1 LTEDN
6 LKNKTISALSWSFT
20 DSFVNQGFQFIVG
33 IILARLL
40 TPTEF
45 GLIGI
50 ITVFLAISNV
60 FIDSGI
66 SDALIRKKNTDKADL
81 STAFYF
87 NVGVA
92 ILLFLILFF
101 SAPFISNFFSE
112 PDLTSLVRVLSLNL
126 ILTSFAAIHRTILIK
141 NLNFKLQTKI
151 SLSAAFVA
159 GIAAIGFAYYGFG
172 VWSLVIRSLLYSLI
186 TTTLFWVWHKWYP
199 AISFSIRAF
208 KEMFGF
214 GYKLFFSRIIDTI
227 YMNIYNLVIGK
238 FFSAAD
244 LGFYTRADQLKN
256 LIVINLTITTQK
268 VTYPVLSQIQ
278 DDNVR
283 LKRAYKRI
291 IKTTMFVTF
300 YLMIILAVVA
310 DPLIIT
316 LIGNKWL
323 PSVQYLQLLCA
334 VGILFPLHA
343 INLNMLNVKGRSDL
357 FLKLEIIKKF
367 LAVPAI
373 IIGIF
378 YGIKI
383 MIIGIILNSVF
394 AYFLNSYYSGRML
407 GYPVKEQIIDLVPSF
422 LVILTVGIITFFIGK
437 VIILTSFLMLIIQIS
452 ISVISLIL
460 LSELLKFEEYIE
472 IKKILTDKL
481 KPLFN
486 KK

>member
-291 IKTTMFVTF
+291 NKTTMFVTF

-343 INLNMLNVKGRSDL
+343 INLNILNVKGRSDL

-394 AYFLNSYYSGRML
+394 AYFLNSYYSGRMI

>member
-1 LTEDN
+1 MTEDN

-40 TPTEF
+40 TPKEF

-81 STAFYF
+81 STVFYF
-87 NVGVA
+87 NVGVS

-112 PDLTSLVRVLSLNL
+112 PDLTSLIRVLSLNL
-126 ILTSFAAIHRTILIK
+126 ILASFAAIHRTILIK

-151 SLSAAFVA
+151 SLSAASVS
-159 GIAAIGFAYYGFG
+159 GVAAIGFAYYGFG
-172 VWSLVIRSLLYSLI
+172 VWSLVIRSLFYGLI
-186 TTTLFWVWHKWYP
+186 TTTLFWAWHKWYP
-199 AISFSIRAF
+199 ALSFSIRAF
-208 KEMFGF
+208 KEMYGF
-214 GYKLFFSRIIDTI
+214 GYKLFFSRMIDTI
-227 YMNIYNLVIGK
+227 YKNIYNLVIGK
-238 FFSAAD
+238 YFSAAD
-244 LGFYTRADQLKN
+244 LGFYTRADQFKN

-283 LKRAYKRI
+283 LKNAYKRI
-291 IKTTMFVTF
+291 IKSTMFVTF
-300 YLMIILAVVA
+300 SSMIILAVVA
-310 DPLIIT
+310 EPLIIT
-316 LIGNKWL
+316 LIGSKWL
-323 PSVQYLQLLCA
+323 PSVQYLQLLCV
-334 VGILFPLHA
+334 VGIFFPLHA

-367 LAVPAI
+367 LAVPTI

-383 MIIGIILNSVF
+383 MILGIILNSMF
-394 AYFLNSYYSGRML
+394 GYFLNSYYSGRMIS
-407 GYPVKEQIIDLVPSF
+407 YPVKEQIVDLVPSF
-422 LVILTVGIITFFIGK
+422 FLILLVGIITFLIGK
-437 VIILTSFLMLIIQIS
+437 IIILSSIYMLIMQIS
-452 ISVISLIL
+452 ISVFTLIL
-460 LSELLKFEEYIE
+460 FSEILKLNEYIE
-472 IKKILTDKL
+472 IKQILRERLKL
-481 KPLFN
+481 N
-486 KK
+486 